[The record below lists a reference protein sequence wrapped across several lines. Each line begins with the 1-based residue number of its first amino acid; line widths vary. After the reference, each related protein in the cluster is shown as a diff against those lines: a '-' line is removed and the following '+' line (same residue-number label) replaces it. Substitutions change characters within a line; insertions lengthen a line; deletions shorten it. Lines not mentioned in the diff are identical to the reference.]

1 MRALAIAAT
10 GMDAQQKN
18 LDVIAHNIAN
28 INTTGFKRTRAEF
41 TDLLYQTERLKGA
54 PSAANGATVPEG
66 THFGLGV
73 RTAAVRA
80 NHIQGQVQET
90 GNRLDVALEGQ
101 GWFRIEAAGGG
112 IAYQRSGAFN
122 TNGEGELVTLDGLR
136 LADNIT
142 LPDDATDVTINAT
155 GQVLARQPGSTAPT
169 VLGQLTLATFA
180 NDAGLIPLG
189 NNLFAQSEASGDAI
203 EGVAGDEGFGSMRQG
218 YLEQSNVDAVREI
231 TQLIAAQ
238 RGYEMNSKVIQAADD
253 MASVVSRNLR

>member
-1 MRALAIAAT
+1 
-10 GMDAQQKN
+10 
-18 LDVIAHNIAN
+18 
-28 INTTGFKRTRAEF
+28 
-41 TDLLYQTERLKGA
+41 
-54 PSAANGATVPEG
+54 
-66 THFGLGV
+66 
-73 RTAAVRA
+73 
-80 NHIQGQVQET
+80 
-90 GNRLDVALEGQ
+90 
-101 GWFRIEAAGGG
+101 
-112 IAYQRSGAFN
+112 
-122 TNGEGELVTLDGLR
+122 GLR

-155 GQVLARQPGSTAPT
+155 GQVLARQPGSTAPI